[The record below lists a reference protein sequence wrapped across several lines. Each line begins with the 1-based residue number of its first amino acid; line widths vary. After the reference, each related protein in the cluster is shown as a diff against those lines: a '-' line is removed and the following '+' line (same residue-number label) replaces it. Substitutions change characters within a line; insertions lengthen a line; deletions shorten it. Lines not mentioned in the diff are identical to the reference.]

1 MTNPKQRPKSPP
13 LRRWTTP
20 LPTHRRAPWQPFRA
34 GSRCLCV
41 SKVLSHIRLHG
52 DVWCDC
58 QDDMN
63 CFWTNHSNDRAS
75 FMFFFLLNS
84 TVHLLIMFVCFFV
97 FVVTVL
103 LYFMCV
109 SVCVCVC
116 VCVCVFWS
124 SSHVKGC
131 SCGSLWC
138 PQHWRPHTGHWT
150 HRYSHAHS
158 LLSNHTVNHWP
169 SWYIVYYSTRDAE
182 ITCLAVTRA

>member
-34 GSRCLCV
+34 GSWCLCV

-109 SVCVCVC
+109 SVCVCVRVLVIQPC
-116 VCVCVFWS
+116 QRMFLWIFVVSSTLTPTYWPLDTQVFTRTLTLLK
-124 SSHVKGC
+124 SHRQ
-131 SCGSLWC
+131 SL
-138 PQHWRPHTGHWT
+138 TVMV
-150 HRYSHAHS
+150 HR
-158 LLSNHTVNHWP
+158 LLL
-169 SWYIVYYSTRDAE
+169 STRDAE